1 MTVGTVILLCL
12 AITLVAFL
20 YSAVGHAGAS
30 GYIAVMT
37 LFGLAPTVIKP
48 SALVL
53 NIVVASLTSYQFWR
67 AGHFS
72 WSLFWPFA
80 VLSIPFAFL
89 GGYIN
94 LPTHVFKILVGL
106 VLLYSAVR
114 FFFASKTDEWEV
126 TPPAKPLALVTGAGL
141 GLLSGLTGTGGGI
154 FLTPLMIFFHWSKTK
169 TASAVSA
176 LFILVNSTSGLLGN
190 ISSTK
195 QLPLFALP
203 VVVAAVAGGAG
214 GSYLGSQQFSAG
226 FIKKLLAVVLLIAG
240 CKLVFT

>member
-1 MTVGTVILLCL
+1 MTTETLIFLCL
-12 AITLVAFL
+12 AILLVAFL
-20 YSAVGHAGAS
+20 YSSVGHAGAS

-53 NIVVASLTSYQFWR
+53 NILVASLAAWQFWR

-80 VLSIPFAFL
+80 VLSIPLAFL

-94 LPTHVFKILVGL
+94 LPTHLFKILVGL

-114 FFFASKTDEWEV
+114 FFFESKTDDREIV
-126 TPPAKPLALVTGAGL
+126 PPAKPLALVTGAGL

-154 FLTPLMIFFHWSKTK
+154 FLTPLMIFLRWSKTK

-176 LFILVNSTSGLLGN
+176 LFILVNSIAGLLGN
-190 ISSTK
+190 ISSTR
-195 QLPLFALP
+195 QLPVFALP
-203 VVVAAVAGGAG
+203 IAIAAVSGGAV
-214 GSYLGSQQFSAG
+214 GSYLGSQQFSVG

-240 CKLVFT
+240 GKLVFT